1 MFTFMTG
8 IIAILVLLA
17 VFIIRNVIHICP
29 PNKVLI
35 FSGRYRYIT
44 VMQNG
49 QMVRKRVGFRIIRG
63 GRGFRWPLFET
74 VDSMDLTNINIE
86 VKVEEAYAKNAI
98 PLSVTGIANL
108 KIAGDE
114 PIINNAI
121 ERFLGRPRAELIR
134 IAQETLEGNLRGVLA
149 KLTPEEVNEDRI
161 TFIKKLQEEADE
173 DLAKL
178 GLVLDTLK
186 IQNISDKVQYL
197 ESIGRIRNAE
207 VQRDARVAQAKNWA
221 EATVRDALNRKEKE
235 LLKIQVSRRTAEAE
249 FAKRLKDAITR
260 REAVIAEERARVAAL
275 VAKAEAELQ
284 MQEARRIQ
292 MQHQLEADLIAPA
305 VAKRDSDIANAAGAV
320 AQQIEEGRAQAAAL
334 RAIVQTW
341 KASGEAGREIF
352 LLQKLDTILPKT
364 LEVLE
369 KVRVDKITYLG
380 NGGDSTGSRSARLVE
395 EIKSAVGVDLSKIG
409 RRLEG
414 QTP

>member
-8 IIAILVLLA
+8 IIVILILLA
-17 VFIIRNVIHICP
+17 IFIIRNVIHICP

-35 FSGRYRYIT
+35 FSGRYRYVT

-49 QMVRKRVGFRIIRG
+49 QMVRKRVGYRIIRG

-98 PLSVTGIANL
+98 PLAVTGIANL

-134 IAQETLEGNLRGVLA
+134 IVQETLEGNLRGVLA

-221 EATVRDALNRKEKE
+221 EATVRDAMNRKEKE
-235 LLKIQVSRRTAEAE
+235 LLKIQVNRRTAEAE
-249 FAKRLKDAITR
+249 FAKRLKDAVTR
-260 REAVIAEERARVAAL
+260 REAVIAEERAKVAAL

-305 VAKRDSDIANAAGAV
+305 VAKQKSDIANASGAV
-320 AQQIEEGRAQAAAL
+320 AQQIAEGRAQAEAL

-341 KASGEAGREIF
+341 KASGEAGRDIF
-352 LLQKLDTILPKT
+352 LLQKLETLLPKT

-369 KVRVDKITYLG
+369 KVRVDRITYLG
-380 NGGDSTGSRSARLVE
+380 NGDSAGSRGARLVE

-414 QTP
+414 PNT

>member
-8 IIAILVLLA
+8 IIVILILLA
-17 VFIIRNVIHICP
+17 IFIIRNVIHICP

-35 FSGRYRYIT
+35 FSGRYRYVT

-49 QMVRKRVGFRIIRG
+49 QMVRKRVGYRIIRG

-98 PLSVTGIANL
+98 PLAVTGIANL

-134 IAQETLEGNLRGVLA
+134 IVQETLEGNLRGVLA

-221 EATVRDALNRKEKE
+221 EATVRDAMNRKEKE
-235 LLKIQVSRRTAEAE
+235 LLKIQVNRRTAEAE
-249 FAKRLKDAITR
+249 FAKRLKDAVTR
-260 REAVIAEERARVAAL
+260 REAVIAEERAKVAAL

-305 VAKRDSDIANAAGAV
+305 VAKQKSDIANASGAV
-320 AQQIEEGRAQAAAL
+320 AQQIAEGRAQAEAL

-341 KASGEAGREIF
+341 KASGEAGRDIF
-352 LLQKLDTILPKT
+352 LLQKLETLLPKT

-369 KVRVDKITYLG
+369 KVRVDRITYLG
-380 NGGDSTGSRSARLVE
+380 NGDSTGSRGARLVE

-414 QTP
+414 SNT

>member
-1 MFTFMTG
+1 MTG
-8 IIAILVLLA
+8 IIAILILLA
-17 VFIIRNVIHICP
+17 IFIIRNVIHICP

-35 FSGRYRYIT
+35 FSGRYRYVT

-49 QMVRKRVGFRIIRG
+49 QPVRKRVGYRIIRG

-121 ERFLGRPRAELIR
+121 ERFLGRPRAELVR
-134 IAQETLEGNLRGVLA
+134 IVQETLEGNLRGVLA

-221 EATVRDALNRKEKE
+221 EATVRDAINRKEKE
-235 LLKIQVSRRTAEAE
+235 LLKIQVGRRTAEAE
-249 FAKRLKDAITR
+249 FAKRLKDAVTR
-260 REAVIAEERARVAAL
+260 REAVIAEERAKVAAL

-305 VAKRDSDIANAAGAV
+305 VAKRDSDIASAAGAV
-320 AQQIEEGRAQAAAL
+320 AQQIEEGRARAAAL

-341 KASGEAGREIF
+341 KASGDAGREIF

-369 KVRVDKITYLG
+369 KVRVDRITYLG
-380 NGGDSTGSRSARLVE
+380 NGDSAGGRSARLVE

-414 QTP
+414 PNT